1 MLSMLQAHGLDA
13 GPTQRPL
20 LAGAVSAVIADL
32 PAIAVLVPF
41 GSLDALGRASGIAT
55 VFAGL
60 AYCGTMLLGGVLY
73 GWLFQRA
80 ANDPRGGWL
89 FGLAFG
95 FVLWML
101 GPIPLLQ
108 WLPDQPVLSGRP
120 ALGLLLGQLLW
131 GFVLGVVFPFVH
143 RRLHVS
149 LDGGPSFSLRS
160 VGPEAVAQRQ
170 LLRDQGARGKQ

>member
-20 LAGAVSAVIADL
+20 LTGAVSSLIADV
-32 PAIAVLVPF
+32 PAAVVFAAF
-41 GSLDALGRASGIAT
+41 GSPDALGEAAGMPIAA
-55 VFAGL
+55 AGL
-60 AYCGTMLLGGVLY
+60 AYSGMMLLGGLLY

-101 GPIPLLQ
+101 GPIP
-108 WLPDQPVLSGRP
+108 
-120 ALGLLLGQLLW
+120 
-131 GFVLGVVFPFVH
+131 
-143 RRLHVS
+143 
-149 LDGGPSFSLRS
+149 
-160 VGPEAVAQRQ
+160 
-170 LLRDQGARGKQ
+170 

>member
-55 VFAGL
+55 VLAGL
-60 AYCGTMLLGGVLY
+60 AYGGTMLLGGVLY

-108 WLPDQPVLSGRP
+108 WLPDRPILSGNP

-131 GFVLGVVFPFVH
+131 GLVLGVVFPFVH
-143 RRLHVS
+143 RRLHAD
-149 LDGGPSFSLRS
+149 LEERQRADGEHI
-160 VGPEAVAQRQ
+160 GPEAVTRR
-170 LLRDQGARGKQ
+170 LLARLGS